1 MPMNAIHGHQNIT
14 KGGSARNVCSRC
26 NVPSDIVRDFLVG
39 VVDVYRQPQQ
49 EVGQTKNRPML

>member
-1 MPMNAIHGHQNIT
+1 MNVFHGHQNLT
-14 KGGSARNVCSRC
+14 KGGSVKNVCSRR
-26 NVPSDIVRDFLVG
+26 NVLSDIVRDFLVG